1 MKILLKGRSI
11 AMVQNVP
18 MIGQTN
24 RTLFWTILLI
34 ALIILAGMVSLV
46 TRGAIAIA
54 AAIPVPFVVK
64 GQTLNGSN
72 FHLYPGVSSADNTTP
87 VGIVQMDTTITRLQ
101 IIKSFNVPVIGN
113 VTLTLSAGSS
123 TPVDIKGLTI
133 DSTGMNL
140 NQAQF
145 SGLSINA
152 NGRGNFEI
160 ASRSSVFTNAT
171 INTPYL
177 LINSITLPGL
187 TISLSR

>member
-1 MKILLKGRSI
+1 
-11 AMVQNVP
+11 MVQNVP

-34 ALIILAGMVSLV
+34 ALILLAGMVSLV
-46 TRGAIAIA
+46 SRGAIAIA

-72 FHLYPGVSSADNTTP
+72 FHLYPGVSGADNTTP
-87 VGIVQMDTTITRLQ
+87 VGIVQMDTTITNLQ
-101 IIKSFNVPVIGN
+101 IIKSFHLPVIGN

-133 DSTGMNL
+133 DSTGMTL
-140 NQAQF
+140 NQARF
-145 SGLSINA
+145 NGLSINA

-160 ASRSSVFTNAT
+160 GANSTVFTNAT

-187 TISLSR
+187 TISLSHS